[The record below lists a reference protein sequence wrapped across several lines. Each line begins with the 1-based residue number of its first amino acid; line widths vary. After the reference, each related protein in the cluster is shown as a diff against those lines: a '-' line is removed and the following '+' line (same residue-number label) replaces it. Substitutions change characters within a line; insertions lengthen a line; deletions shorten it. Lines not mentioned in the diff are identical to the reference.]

1 MDELTQN
8 VSAVDLTPVF
18 LGISPKV
25 FEAAYSF
32 YQRSSSVSYVFANR
46 IPAPLRLVFYIK
58 FHRVRST
65 VGERLMVQ
73 ALIDF
78 AEQIGNRDTIL
89 LLVPCTRE
97 YAAMIRKNRA
107 VLESRYVLAEKADR
121 TRPTPMKEGG
131 SR

>member
-8 VSAVDLTPVF
+8 VCAEDLTPVF

-25 FEAAYSF
+25 FEAAYSL
-32 YQRSSSVSYVFANR
+32 YQRSSAVSYVFASR
-46 IPAPLRLVFYIK
+46 IPFPLRFLFYIK

-65 VGERLMVQ
+65 EGERLMVQ

-107 VLESRYVLAEKADR
+107 VLESRYVIAARNDKKAAEQ
-121 TRPTPMKEGG
+121 TKEGG
-131 SR
+131 RR